1 MPHSSERVFATT
13 EALTLLTTE
22 LDAHVLRLCQ
32 ESRVIDTRRLA
43 EATHAFILATT
54 ILSLSKGSH
63 RFDALPLSLID
74 WLLIFRSDRNPIQEA
89 LMLLVRHDLLIDFG
103 DLAAKLGI
111 CLLHLIDV
119 IGQVFNLLLHSPH
132 VLFCLL

>member
-22 LDAHVLRLCQ
+22 LDAHVLRLRQ
-32 ESRVIDTRRLA
+32 ESRVINSCRLA

-74 WLLIFRSDRNPIQEA
+74 RLLVFRGDRNPVQKA

-119 IGQVFNLLLHSPH
+119 IG
-132 VLFCLL
+132 

>member
-13 EALTLLTTE
+13 EALALLTTQ
-22 LDAHVLRLCQ
+22 LDAHVLRLRQ
-32 ESRVIDTRRLA
+32 ESRVINSCRLA
-43 EATHAFILATT
+43 EATHAFILTTT

-63 RFDALPLSLID
+63 RLDALSLGLID
-74 WLLIFRSDRNPIQEA
+74 WLLVFRGNCNPIQEA
-89 LMLLVRHDLLIDFG
+89 LMLLVRHDFFVDLR

-119 IGQVFNLLLHSPH
+119 ICQVFDLLLHSPH